1 MKTTKLLLLTTLFC
15 SGCIYGEAFTGYPL
29 TEKSRIVDENKKQ
42 DTEMKKQQTEILVL
56 YKDCLV
62 RSQHDKS
69 VDCSEFRTA
78 LQVIETKGP

>member
-1 MKTTKLLLLTTLFC
+1 
-15 SGCIYGEAFTGYPL
+15 
-29 TEKSRIVDENKKQ
+29 
-42 DTEMKKQQTEILVL
+42 MKKQQTEILVL

>member
-1 MKTTKLLLLTTLFC
+1 L
-15 SGCIYGEAFTGYPL
+15 A
-29 TEKSRIVDENKKQ
+29 
-42 DTEMKKQQTEILVL
+42 L

-78 LQVIETKGP
+78 LQVIETKGR